1 MKGKLTIIG
10 AILLFLIPTVTVQA
24 QHSVAREW
32 NEALLEA
39 IRNDFARP
47 TVHARNLF
55 HTSVAMYDAWAVY
68 DEEAE
73 TFFLGKDVGGYECPF
88 TTVAAPDDIEE
99 AREEAI
105 SYAAYRL
112 LVHRFQNSPGAF
124 LTINRLNV
132 LFNNLGY
139 DASFTSVD
147 YETGPPAALGNYI
160 AQELIAFGRQ
170 DGSNEEFDYA
180 NQYYEPV
187 NEPLIVELPGNP
199 DITDF
204 NRWQPLT
211 LELFIDQG
219 GNPIPGATPP
229 FLSPE
234 WGNVVPFALE
244 AEDLNIYERDGD
256 QYYVYHDPGPPA
268 YLDMD
273 GGGTS
278 DEYQYTFAL
287 VSVWSS
293 HLSPDDGV
301 MWDISPA
308 SIGNIAVEDYP
319 TTIEGL
325 RDFYN
330 LVDGG
335 DIGEGWD
342 INPVTGLP
350 YEPQMVPRG
359 DYARILA
366 EFWADGPDS
375 ETPPGHWFTI
385 LNYVNEHPLLE
396 RRFGGQGEELDELE
410 WDVKC
415 YMALGGAMHDAAVTV
430 WGIKGWYDYLR
441 PISALRGMAELGQSS
456 DADLPNYHP
465 AGIPLLDG
473 FIELVDAD
481 DPLAGNDGENIG
493 KIKLHAWRGPDYID
507 IPEIQEAGVDWI
519 LADNWWPYQRP
530 TFVSPNFAGYV
541 SGHSTYSRAAAE
553 MLTALTGDPYFP
565 GGVGEFFAPE
575 DEFLVF
581 EDGPSMD
588 ITLQW
593 ATYRDASDQCSLS
606 RIWGGIHPPVDDVP
620 GRLMGIELGLDAF
633 ELARSLFYK
642 DEDGDGFYSYE
653 DCDDT
658 RNDVYPGAPE
668 ICDGVD
674 NNCDGDTDEGVLLT
688 FYADT
693 DEDGFGDAAS
703 FELACAAPDGF
714 VADNTDCDDNDGD
727 EFPGQVWYLDRDGD
741 NFGDG
746 STEVSCERPMN
757 GFLAD
762 ELTATDTDC
771 DDNDGDEFPGQVWY
785 LDRDGDNFGDG
796 STEVSCERPTN
807 GFLADE
813 LTTIDTD
820 CNDNNANEFPGQ
832 EWYLD
837 VDTDGFGSVS
847 GVVVA
852 CERPADGFLSSELTA
867 PDTDCDD
874 ADANEFPGQSW
885 YTDADADGYGNGEV
899 TISCE
904 RPAATAYF
912 AGELQQT
919 SGDCD
924 DTKNV
929 VYPGAPELCDDLDND
944 CNDEID
950 EDLPLFTYYR
960 DTDGDGFGDATDAI
974 EICGDLPEGYS
985 ANNEDCD
992 DINASIYPQANEI
1005 ADNGVDED
1013 CSGVDLFETTKI
1025 FPNPTSDVLTIH
1037 LKRNGRLNVEIYDLS
1052 GRLLYG
1058 SQERLEDNRIFVDM
1072 SSLRSGLYLLR
1083 LETLDRKE
1091 VLVEKVT
1098 KM

>member
-1 MKGKLTIIG
+1 MKRKLTIIC
-10 AILLFLIPTVTVQA
+10 AILLFVIPSLTVQA
-24 QHSVAREW
+24 QHSVARDW

-55 HTSVAMYDAWAVY
+55 HSSIAMYDAWAAY
-68 DEEAE
+68 DDEAE
-73 TFFLGKDVGGYECPF
+73 TFFLGKNVGGFNCPF
-88 TTVAAPDDIEE
+88 TSVPAPDDVEE

-112 LVHRFQNSPGAF
+112 LVHRFSNSPSAF
-124 LTINRLNV
+124 LTINRLNT
-132 LFNNLGY
+132 LFANLGY

-170 DGSNEEFDYA
+170 DGSNEQFDYA

-187 NEPLIVELPGNP
+187 NEPLIVELSGNP
-199 DITDF
+199 DLTDL

-211 LELFIDQG
+211 LELFVDQS

-234 WGNVVPFALE
+234 WGNVVPFALSE
-244 AEDLNIYERDGD
+244 EDLFIYERDGD
-256 QYYVYHDPGPPA
+256 QYYVYHDPGPPP
-268 YLDMD
+268 YLDLAGE
-273 GGGTS
+273 GGS
-278 DEYQYTFAL
+278 AEYQYTFSL
-287 VSVWSS
+287 VSTWSS

-325 RDFYN
+325 RGFYN
-330 LVDGG
+330 LLEGG

-342 INPVTGLP
+342 LNPVTGMP

-385 LNYVNEHPLLE
+385 LNYVNEHPLME
-396 RRFGGQGEELDELE
+396 RRFGGEGEELGELE

-441 PISALRGMAELGQSS
+441 PISALRGMAELGQSTS
-456 DADLPNYHP
+456 PELPSYHP
-465 AGIPLLDG
+465 AGLPLIDG
-473 FIELVDAD
+473 FVELVDAD
-481 DPLAGNDGENIG
+481 DPLAGNEGQHIG
-493 KIKLHAWRGPDYID
+493 KVKLKAWRGPAFID
-507 IPEIQEAGVDWI
+507 IPAIQEAGVDWI
-519 LADNWWPYQRP
+519 LAANWWPYQRP
-530 TFVSPNFAGYV
+530 TFVSPNFAGYI
-541 SGHSTYSRAAAE
+541 SGHSTFSRAAAE
-553 MLTALTGDPYFP
+553 MLTALTGDHFFP
-565 GGVGEFFAPE
+565 GGVGEFYAPE

-620 GRLMGIELGLDAF
+620 GRLIGIDLGLAAF
-633 ELARSLFYK
+633 DLARDLFYK

-658 RNDVYPGAPE
+658 RGDVYPGAPE
-668 ICDGVD
+668 ICDGID
-674 NNCDGDTDEGVLLT
+674 NDCDGDIDEGVLLT

-693 DEDGFGDAAS
+693 DEDGFGDATVT
-703 FELACAAPDGF
+703 ELACSAPAGF
-714 VADNTDCDDNDGD
+714 VADNTDCDDGD
-727 EFPGQVWYLDRDGD
+727 EHEFPGQVWYLDRDGD

-746 STEVSCERPMN
+746 STEISCERPMN

-771 DDNDGDEFPGQVWY
+771 DDNNGD
-785 LDRDGDNFGDG
+785 
-796 STEVSCERPTN
+796 
-807 GFLADE
+807 
-813 LTTIDTD
+813 
-820 CNDNNANEFPGQ
+820 EFPGQ

-837 VDTDGFGSVS
+837 ADADGFGSVS

-852 CERPADGFLSSELTA
+852 CERPDAGFLISELTA

-874 ADANEFPGQSW
+874 ADANEYPGQSW
-885 YTDADADGYGNGEV
+885 YTDADADGYGNGDMV
-899 TISCE
+899 ISCE
-904 RPAATAYF
+904 RPASTAYF
-912 AGELQQT
+912 AAELQQT

-924 DTKNV
+924 DTRNI
-929 VYPGAPELCDDLDND
+929 VYPGAPEVCDDLDND
-944 CNDEID
+944 CNGEVD
-950 EDLPLFTYYR
+950 EDLPLLTYYR
-960 DTDGDGFGDATDAI
+960 DADGDGFGDATDAI
-974 EICGDLPEGYS
+974 MICGDLPEGYS

-992 DINASIYPQANEI
+992 DTNNNIYPQANEI
-1005 ADNGVDED
+1005 ADNGIDED
-1013 CSGVDLFETTKI
+1013 CSGIDLFETTKI
-1025 FPNPTSDVLTIH
+1025 FPNPTKDILTNH
-1037 LKRNGRLNVEIYDLS
+1037 LKLKGR
-1052 GRLLYG
+1052 
-1058 SQERLEDNRIFVDM
+1058 
-1072 SSLRSGLYLLR
+1072 
-1083 LETLDRKE
+1083 
-1091 VLVEKVT
+1091 
-1098 KM
+1098 